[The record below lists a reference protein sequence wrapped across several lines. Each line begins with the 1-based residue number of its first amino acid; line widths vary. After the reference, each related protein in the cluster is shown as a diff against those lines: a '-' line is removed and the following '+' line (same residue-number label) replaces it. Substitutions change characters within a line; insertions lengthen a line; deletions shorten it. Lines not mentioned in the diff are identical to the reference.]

1 MQRIRVRKVRTQM
14 NIEFKEIKERS
25 PDSGIR
31 VIRKVNGKL
40 RE

>member
-1 MQRIRVRKVRTQM
+1 M

-40 RE
+40 REWGKRKGGPQHR